1 MGTAFKARNA
11 QVTFAEKSNKQFEK
25 NKNMDSYLIRQSL
38 KGTVVNQTFSFSIEG
53 HLKLNQA
60 KLRLQSLQIKQHY
73 AYSHFKSSKITL
85 TVPLNQAL

>member
-38 KGTVVNQTFSFSIEG
+38 KG
-53 HLKLNQA
+53 
-60 KLRLQSLQIKQHY
+60 
-73 AYSHFKSSKITL
+73 YSCKSDIL
-85 TVPLNQAL
+85 I